1 MGAILLFCSEFAVI
15 FQLPS
20 ILFYLIRAWGVTLSV
35 RVCVCVCVCLCV
47 LLCVCVRQRGRSFC
61 ASQEYILALVVCK

>member
-35 RVCVCVCVCLCV
+35 RVCVCVCVFV
-47 LLCVCVRQRGRSFC
+47 CVCCCVC
-61 ASQEYILALVVCK
+61 ASDREAGHSVPPRNTY